1 LPGSK
6 YLYSIYSE
14 NREKP
19 WETSEKYSQLPG
31 LQQKHTPPEFKIKY
45 AICMD

>member
-1 LPGSK
+1 MEYTFINRRLYAASSEMDIPVYRIKKFLLPGSK

-19 WETSEKYSQLPG
+19 
-31 LQQKHTPPEFKIKY
+31 
-45 AICMD
+45 